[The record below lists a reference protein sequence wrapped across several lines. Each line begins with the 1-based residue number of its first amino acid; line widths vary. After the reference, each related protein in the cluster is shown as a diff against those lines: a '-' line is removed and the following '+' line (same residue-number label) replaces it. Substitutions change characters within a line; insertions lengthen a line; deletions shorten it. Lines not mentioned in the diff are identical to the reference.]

1 MPRKP
6 KSPPRASRPATP
18 GRRRSQQAIP
28 AAPRSRPAK
37 PSAKKRK
44 PSPPKP
50 PPKPVKRPRPK
61 AKVPPKA
68 KPKKPSP
75 KKPAPKKPA
84 PKPSPKKPAPKKR
97 KPSAPRSRPQSIAE
111 GFAQFRQMQAA
122 MAVLKT
128 ETAERIRL
136 LEKENKRLSDEAEAL
151 RSRPKVPV
159 LEGDELPE
167 GFKPIEE
174 ERPAAPKELV
184 HRRANEIT
192 TYLGTIAACLRLANI
207 SVRVRATFIARD
219 NQRAEGEILVN
230 IPRGMTHSELTY
242 GEVGECIQKFGSLP
256 GTWITLGWYFAIP
269 PEEHGRYLR
278 YRGGYAAFAR
288 AQHANTVNVMSEN
301 LITASRL
308 ADSYQ
313 KEHRGRKPIALIFRL
328 LWTVKKSPYEV
339 SAGVWDR
346 NGGQPPKD

>member
-18 GRRRSQQAIP
+18 GRRRSQQTIP
-28 AAPRSRPAK
+28 AALKSRPAK
-37 PSAKKRK
+37 PVAKKRK

-50 PPKPVKRPRPK
+50 PPKPAKRPRPK

-68 KPKKPSP
+68 EPKKPSP

-97 KPSAPRSRPQSIAE
+97 KSSALRSRPQSIAE
-111 GFAQFRQMQAA
+111 AFAQFRQMQAA
-122 MAVLKT
+122 MEALKT
-128 ETAERIRL
+128 ETNERIRL

-219 NQRAEGEILVN
+219 NERAEGEILVN

-242 GEVGECIQKFGSLP
+242 GEVGDCIQKFGALP

-269 PEEHGRYLR
+269 PEEHERYLR
-278 YRGGYAAFAR
+278 YRGGYAAFAY
-288 AQHANTVNVMSEN
+288 AQHANTVGIMSEN
-301 LITASRL
+301 LITASSM

-313 KEHRGRKPIALIFRL
+313 EEHRGRKPLALIFRL
-328 LWTVKKSPYEV
+328 IWTIKKSPYEV
-339 SAGVWDR
+339 SAGVWNR
-346 NGGQPPKD
+346 NGGQPPTD